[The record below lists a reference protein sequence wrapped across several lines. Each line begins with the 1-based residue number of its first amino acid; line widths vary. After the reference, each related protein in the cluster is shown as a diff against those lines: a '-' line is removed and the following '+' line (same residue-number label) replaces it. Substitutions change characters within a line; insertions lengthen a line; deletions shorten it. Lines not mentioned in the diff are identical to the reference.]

1 MSFTHSPQQKQ
12 TEHSQTYQ
20 YSSQHSQYPYNP
32 YPDQRRYPCSQSQ
45 GPLYTLRDHTSTPAP
60 TLESYPSKK
69 YTSNESLSPPQDMF
83 VTLEKLLMGMSPFPP
98 TIPNLA
104 KPTCPPLRD
113 QTMAELSSPSSSPSS
128 VSASEPAEPYTLD
141 QFYLKQEQPS
151 EKQQLE
157 LLKNHYQHQHG
168 SDCSTRSVSPAIS
181 PYSYDSSSPA
191 LAMES
196 GRSLPY
202 WSPSTPSLQM
212 DHDWSNPSSPLLSSQ
227 QQQSGQSSHWEYPL
241 FDQMSLPLSI
251 SDLGDCVSPSN
262 SQDNNQS
269 QQQQQQYQS
278 SQSQSHSSNT
288 TLSPNIIRR
297 AARTPPRQ
305 RISSELSGIRAY
317 QSSELSGIRAYQSSA
332 HHYTHHHYY
341 HHNNNQSAASS
352 SSTTSTSVANTGVTN
367 TNSTSSSST
376 NSTDASIRG
385 GVKSYPCPTC
395 TKPFPTRTQ
404 LKSHMAI
411 HVDNF
416 PFPCLYSGCDLHFK
430 RKHDL
435 RRHVDAKH
443 ALVKKYL
450 CASGCGEGF
459 GRRDQMVR
467 HLRKGNCARSFQRE

>member
-1 MSFTHSPQQKQ
+1 
-12 TEHSQTYQ
+12 
-20 YSSQHSQYPYNP
+20 
-32 YPDQRRYPCSQSQ
+32 
-45 GPLYTLRDHTSTPAP
+45 
-60 TLESYPSKK
+60 
-69 YTSNESLSPPQDMF
+69 
-83 VTLEKLLMGMSPFPP
+83 MGMSPFPP

-104 KPTCPPLRD
+104 KPTCPPLKD
-113 QTMAELSSPSSSPSS
+113 QAMAELSSPSSSPSS
-128 VSASEPAEPYTLD
+128 VSTSEPAEPYTMD

-157 LLKNHYQHQHG
+157 LLKNHYQHQNG
-168 SDCSTRSVSPAIS
+168 SDCSTRSASPTIP
-181 PYSYDSSSPA
+181 PYNYNSSSPA
-191 LAMES
+191 SAMES
-196 GRSLPY
+196 GRGLPY
-202 WSPSTPSLQM
+202 WSPSTPSLHV
-212 DHDWSNPSSPLLSSQ
+212 DRDWSNSPSPLLPSQ
-227 QQQSGQSSHWEYPL
+227 RHQPGQSPQWGYPL
-241 FDQMSLPLSI
+241 FDQVGLPLSI
-251 SDLGDCVSPSN
+251 SDLGDYVSPSD

-269 QQQQQQYQS
+269 QQHQ
-278 SQSQSHSSNT
+278 HSSNT
-288 TLSPNIIRR
+288 SSSAPSSSNIIRR

-317 QSSELSGIRAYQSSA
+317 QSSA
-332 HHYTHHHYY
+332 HQYTHQHHHYH
-341 HHNNNQSAASS
+341 HHNIQSTAS
-352 SSTTSTSVANTGVTN
+352 SSTTSMSATNTGATN
-367 TNSTSSSST
+367 TNPTSTINTSNT
-376 NSTDASIRG
+376 EVTIRG

-395 TKPFPTRTQ
+395 AKPFPTRTQ

-467 HLRKGNCARSFQRE
+467 HLRKGNCARSFHSDYRE